1 MEKFTTD
8 RRKPGILYKGFKH
21 RVYRVSKA
29 RRTCR
34 CTKKDCEAVCSTD
47 LNDLM
52 IIDGR
57 FQHNHAEADDRTVQ
71 RLKVRQ

>member
-1 MEKFTTD
+1 M
-8 RRKPGILYKGFKH
+8 
-21 RVYRVSKA
+21 SKE
-29 RRTCR
+29 RRTWR
-34 CTKKDCEAVCSTD
+34 CTKKDCEAVYSTD

-57 FQHNHAEADDRTVQ
+57 FKHNHTEPDDRTVQ

>member
-1 MEKFTTD
+1 
-8 RRKPGILYKGFKH
+8 
-21 RVYRVSKA
+21 VSKE
-29 RRTCR
+29 RRTWR
-34 CTKKDCEAVCSTD
+34 CTKKDCEAVYSTD

-57 FQHNHAEADDRTVQ
+57 FQHNHTEPDDRTVQ